1 MSIRLEHVSYA
12 YEDNSSKKNY
22 ALKDINLE
30 IKKEEFIAVIGHTGS
45 GKSTLIQHLNGLIKP
60 TSGTIYFDDEDIYSE
75 GYPLR
80 ELRGKVGICF
90 QYPEHQL
97 FETTILDDVC
107 FGPMNFGKTKE
118 EATEIAVKC
127 LKDVGLSEK
136 LYQKS
141 PFELSGGQKRRVA
154 IAGILA
160 MEPEYFILDEPTA
173 GLDPNERIRFRNLI
187 SELSEDRL
195 VLLSTHIVSD
205 IEYIANEIWLMKDGE
220 ILHKGSIDELIN
232 SMTEAVWECLV
243 PKNKVSDFMEK
254 YKISNM
260 KSEINQVMLRII
272 SHEKPVGNAVRVE
285 ASLEDV
291 FLYYFG
297 EKAGDENATL

>member
-173 GLDPNERIRFRNLI
+173 GQDLNGTKVLIELLDYLRRKNTGVITITHDMEFVADHFKRVIAMANKHVIADGTAKDIFSNDAVIAESKIKRTEMGMIANDLGLGKDILSPQ
-187 SELSEDRL
+187 ELVDVVKDRL
-195 VLLSTHIVSD
+195 RS
-205 IEYIANEIWLMKDGE
+205 
-220 ILHKGSIDELIN
+220 
-232 SMTEAVWECLV
+232 
-243 PKNKVSDFMEK
+243 
-254 YKISNM
+254 
-260 KSEINQVMLRII
+260 
-272 SHEKPVGNAVRVE
+272 
-285 ASLEDV
+285 
-291 FLYYFG
+291 
-297 EKAGDENATL
+297 

>member
-60 TSGTIYFDDEDIYSE
+60 TSGTIYFNDEDIYSE

-232 SMTEAVWECLV
+232 SMTETVWECLV
-243 PKNKVSDFMEK
+243 PKNRVSDFMEK

-272 SHEKPVGNAVRVE
+272 SHEKPVENAMRVE

-297 EKAGDENATL
+297 EKAGDENAAL